1 MSAVVR
7 TLADDASGVVE
18 RTLRE
23 RGVDVG
29 DPTTTR
35 VLGLERCELAIGALA
50 PDLRGVLVAAA
61 REHGFSVAVLGEEQ
75 RIERSGWVVF
85 DADSTLVDAEGIDRL
100 AARAGVGE
108 VVAAIT
114 AAAMR
119 GELDYA
125 ASLRERTAELAG
137 LAWSEVEAEAASLPL
152 MPGAEQ
158 TVAWVRERGWRIAVV
173 SGGFLPLVGAI
184 AARLGLDRAVAHE
197 LEVVEGRLTGAI
209 TGEIVDADGKA
220 RIARDLRG
228 DAPLIAVGDGAND
241 LPLLASADV
250 AVAFHAKPVLDAV
263 AHVSVRRRDLRA
275 ALALAL

>member
-1 MSAVVR
+1 M
-7 TLADDASGVVE
+7 
-18 RTLRE
+18 
-23 RGVDVG
+23 
-29 DPTTTR
+29 
-35 VLGLERCELAIGALA
+35 
-50 PDLRGVLVAAA
+50 
-61 REHGFSVAVLGEEQ
+61 
-75 RIERSGWVVF
+75 
-85 DADSTLVDAEGIDRL
+85 
-100 AARAGVGE
+100 
-108 VVAAIT
+108 
-114 AAAMR
+114 
-119 GELDYA
+119 
-125 ASLRERTAELAG
+125 
-137 LAWSEVEAEAASLPL
+137 
-152 MPGAEQ
+152 
-158 TVAWVRERGWRIAVV
+158 V